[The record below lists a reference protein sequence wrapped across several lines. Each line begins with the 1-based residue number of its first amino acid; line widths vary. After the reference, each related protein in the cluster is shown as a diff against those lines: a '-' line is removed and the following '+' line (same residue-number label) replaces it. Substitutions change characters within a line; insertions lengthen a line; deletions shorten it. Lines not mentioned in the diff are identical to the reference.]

1 MKSNY
6 KKLPQ
11 YSLVLVAAIL
21 LGACSTAPVQ
31 KGDVIDEPYF
41 APDDVLV
48 PGVAY
53 LSEEEVPDPW
63 EGFNRTM
70 YRFNYRFDK
79 YVFLPVVN
87 VYQAILPDFAET
99 GVHNFF
105 NNVREITTLINSAL
119 QLSAQKSFIT
129 TGRLIVNTTVGLL
142 GLIDVATAIDLPR
155 QQEDFGQ
162 TLGHWGV
169 GTGPYLVL
177 PIYGPSNVRDT
188 TGLLT
193 DTMVMSAIDPLDLQ
207 DSRTRQIAYVTLNAT
222 DTRAHVSFRY
232 YETGSPFEYEFVRML
247 YTTKRQ
253 MDIEK

>member
-1 MKSNY
+1 MISSY

-11 YSLVLVAAIL
+11 YSLILVAALL

-31 KGDVIDEPYF
+31 HGDVIEEPYF
-41 APDDVLV
+41 APEDVLV
-48 PGVAY
+48 PGVPY
-53 LSEEEVPDPW
+53 LSEDVPDPW
-63 EGFNRTM
+63 QGFNRTM

-87 VYQAILPDFAET
+87 GYQAVVPDIAQK

-105 NNVREITTLINSAL
+105 NNLREITTLINSAL
-119 QLSAQKSFIT
+119 QLSAQKTVIT
-129 TGRLIVNTTVGLL
+129 TSRLIVNTTVGLL
-142 GLIDVATAIDLPR
+142 GLIDVATPLDLPR

-188 TGLLT
+188 GGLLT
-193 DTMVMSAIDPLDLQ
+193 DSTVMSAIDPLGLEGHPQ
-207 DSRTRQIAYVTLNAT
+207 RQIAYYTLYPI
-222 DTRAHVSFRY
+222 DTRAHIPFRY
-232 YETGSPFEYEFVRML
+232 YETGSPFEYEYVRML
-247 YTTKRQ
+247 YTTKRK

>member
-1 MKSNY
+1 MKRSY
-6 KKLPQ
+6 KKLRQ
-11 YSLVLVAAIL
+11 YVLILAAAFT

-31 KGDVIDEPYF
+31 KGDVIEEPYF
-41 APDDVLV
+41 APEDVLV
-48 PGVAY
+48 PGVTY
-53 LSEEEVPDPW
+53 VSEEVPDPW

-87 VYQAILPDFAET
+87 GYQAVVPNIAQE

-119 QLSAQKSFIT
+119 QLSARKTVIT
-129 TGRLIVNTTVGLL
+129 TSRLIVNTTVGLL
-142 GLIDVATAIDLPR
+142 GLIDVATPLDLPR

-188 TGLLT
+188 GGLLT
-193 DTMVMSAIDPLDLQ
+193 DSVVMSAIDPLDLQ
-207 DSRTRQIAYVTLNAT
+207 DHPTRQIAYYTLYPI
-222 DTRAHVSFRY
+222 DTRAHISFRY

-247 YTTKRQ
+247 YTTKRK

>member
-1 MKSNY
+1 MKPIY
-6 KKLPQ
+6 KRLPQ
-11 YSLVLVAAIL
+11 YSLLLVAAFL

-31 KGDVIDEPYF
+31 KGDVIEEPYF
-41 APDDVLV
+41 APENVLV
-48 PGVAY
+48 PGVGY
-53 LSEEEVPDPW
+53 LSEEIPDPW

-119 QLSAQKSFIT
+119 QLSAQKTFIT
-129 TGRLIVNTTVGLL
+129 TGRLVINTTVGLL

-188 TGLLT
+188 GGLLT
-193 DTMVMSAIDPLDLQ
+193 DTVVMSAIDPLNLEDHP
-207 DSRTRQIAYVTLNAT
+207 TRQIAYYTLYPI
-222 DTRAHVSFRY
+222 DTRAHVPFRY
-232 YETGSPFEYEFVRML
+232 YETGSPFEYELVRML
-247 YTTKRQ
+247 YTTKRK